1 MNNFI
6 YLYMGGDNAGKGE
19 RKNGSSEKK
28 RPISMDDKKNKKQHT
43 DYSKLES
50 GERPRVSPDDLG
62 NLVAEAD
69 TDALERYGGVKVCT
83 PIPHH
88 IVLFFGSIYLATIS
102 PPHALAHPSSP
113 NSFLHTYHL
122 NYSTSSLFIS

>member
-1 MNNFI
+1 
-6 YLYMGGDNAGKGE
+6 MGGDNAGKGE

-102 PPHALAHPSSP
+102 PPSCVGSSIFSQFFSSHLP
-113 NSFLHTYHL
+113 PKLLHIFSVH
-122 NYSTSSLFIS
+122 